1 MSKYIGKTNHNCIIK
16 TMKLSAF
23 GEKFTSKSGILE
35 LMDDLGAAVA
45 GSDHVCMLGGG
56 NPAGIEEINRLWRRC
71 LDSLM
76 EEEGRME
83 QALSSYDSPQGK
95 GSFLEALAVMFN
107 RNFNWGIS
115 AENIAITNGSQ
126 NAFFILL
133 NLFSGIDGNGQ
144 KKKILF
150 PLCPEYI
157 GYADQAIEEGVFK
170 TVPAAIHEEDDTF
183 FKYHAD
189 FSRIKIGDDVGAVCV
204 SRPTNPTG
212 NVLTDEEVRQLADMA
227 EKAGVPLIIDNAYGS
242 PFPGI
247 IFQDVNPLWDEN
259 IILSMSLSKLGL
271 PSVRTGILIANKEVI
286 QAVSACNAI
295 ISLANGTIGQ
305 VITESL
311 VRSGEI
317 LDISRTIIKPFY
329 KQKSDR
335 AVELLK
341 RYMPSAVD
349 FRIHKSEGAIFLW
362 IWFKNL
368 SITSRELYERLKKRK
383 VIVVPGE
390 YFFFG
395 LDEPWDHST
404 QCIRLNYAQE
414 DELVEEGIRI
424 LAEEAGRA
432 VP

>member
-1 MSKYIGKTNHNCIIK
+1 MN
-16 TMKLSAF
+16 LSAF

-35 LMDDLGAAVA
+35 LMDDLGKAVA

-56 NPAGIEEINRLWRRC
+56 NPARIQEVQDIWRRC
-71 LDSLM
+71 LAALM
-76 EEEGRME
+76 EDGEKME
-83 QALSSYDSPQGK
+83 QSLANYDTPQGK
-95 GSFLEALAVMFN
+95 ATFLDALARMLN
-107 RNFNWGIS
+107 RNYGWDLT
-115 AENIAITNGSQ
+115 AENIAVTNGSQ
-126 NAFFILL
+126 NAFFILF
-133 NLFSGIDGNGQ
+133 NLFAGTDSEGV

-157 GYADQAIEEGVFK
+157 GYADQAVEEGVFK
-170 TVPAAIHEEDDTF
+170 TVPAAIHDEDGFF

-189 FSRIKIGDDVGAVCV
+189 FSRIAITDDIGAVCV

-212 NVLTDEEVRQLADMA
+212 NVLTDEEVAHLAELT

-242 PFPGI
+242 PFPEI
-247 IFQDVNPLWDEN
+247 IFQDVKPVWNEN

-271 PSVRTGILIANKEVI
+271 PSVRTGIIVASREVI

-311 VRSGEI
+311 IRSGEI
-317 LDISRTIIKPFY
+317 LDISRNIIRPFY
-329 KQKSDR
+329 KKKSDK
-335 AVELLK
+335 AISLL
-341 RYMPSAVD
+341 RQLIPPTVD
-349 FRIHKSEGAIFLW
+349 FRVHRSEGAIFLW
-362 IWFKNL
+362 IWFRNL
-368 SITSRELYERLKKRK
+368 TISSRELYNRLKKRG

-395 LDEPWDHST
+395 LEEPWDHST

-414 DELVEEGIRI
+414 DHLVEEGIQI
-424 LAEEAGRA
+424 LAEEAGGG
-432 VP
+432 VK